1 VSFDVA
7 ADAYDAFMGR
17 YSRPLSPQ
25 LADLA
30 GIGAGARVLD
40 VGCGTG
46 ALTAEL
52 VARAGAANVAAVEP
66 SAPFVAAM
74 RSRFPEVEVH
84 QAGADALPFP
94 DAAFDAVLAQLVVH
108 FLADPVRG
116 IREMARVA
124 RPGGVVAASVWD
136 HAGGKGPLGVFWAAA
151 HDLDPS
157 VRDESLLPGAA
168 EGHLAELFRE
178 AGLAEVTDTRV
189 IARLD
194 HASFDEWWEPF
205 TRGVGPAGQYV
216 ASLSPGAVEALRERC
231 RQLQAE
237 PPFTVEA
244 VAWAARGVVPG

>member
-30 GIGAGARVLD
+30 GVALGQRVLD

-46 ALTAEL
+46 ALTTEL
-52 VARAGAANVAAVEP
+52 VARAGASNVAAVEP

-84 QAGADALPFP
+84 QAGTDALPFA
-94 DAAFDAVLAQLVVH
+94 DAVFDAVLAQLVVH
-108 FLADPVRG
+108 FLADPVGG

-151 HDLDPS
+151 HDLDPA
-157 VRDESLLPGAA
+157 VKDESVMPGAA
-168 EGHLAELFRE
+168 EGHLAALFRA
-178 AGLAEVTDTRV
+178 AGLVD
-189 IARLD
+189 
-194 HASFDEWWEPF
+194 
-205 TRGVGPAGQYV
+205 V
-216 ASLSPGAVEALRERC
+216 ADS
-231 RQLQAE
+231 
-237 PPFTVEA
+237 
-244 VAWAARGVVPG
+244 

>member
-1 VSFDVA
+1 MTFDVA

-30 GIGAGARVLD
+30 GIAAGQRVLD

-52 VARAGAANVAAVEP
+52 VARVGAGNVAAVDP
-66 SAPFVAAM
+66 SAPFVAAI
-74 RSRFPEVEVH
+74 RERIPGVEVH
-84 QAGADALPFP
+84 QAGTDALPFA
-94 DAAFDAVLAQLVVH
+94 DGAFDAVLAQLVVH
-108 FLADPVRG
+108 FLADPVAG

-151 HDLDPS
+151 HELDAS
-157 VRDESLLPGAA
+157 VKDESVMPGTA
-168 EGHLAELFRE
+168 EGHLAALFRE
-178 AGLAEVTDTRV
+178 AGLVDVAEAQVV
-189 IARLD
+189 ARLE
-194 HASFDEWWEPF
+194 HTTFEAWWEPF

-216 ASLSPGAVEALRERC
+216 ASLSPEAVAALRERC
-231 RQLQAE
+231 RERQPE

-244 VAWAARGVVPG
+244 VAWAARGIVPG